1 MSSNTLLDKIVGSHT
16 VRTFPDGS
24 LQLFIDLHL
33 IHEVTSAPAFAML
46 RERGLTVPYAQGHTF
61 ATADHIIP
69 TTAEGR
75 QLPMQDPL
83 ADELYRL
90 LKSNTE
96 EFGIPFFDM
105 NSEHQGIVHIIG
117 PEMGLTQPGM
127 TVVCGDSHTS
137 THGAFGCI
145 AFGIGTT
152 EVGQVLSTQSLMFSK
167 PKVRRIEVN
176 GELPPGASAKDV
188 ALALIRKLGVG
199 AGTGFAYEYA
209 GSTIEA
215 LDMEA
220 RMTLCNLSIEGN
232 AACGYV
238 NPDQKTVEYL
248 RGRLYAP
255 KGDAFEAATAEWLA
269 FASGADADY
278 DDVVVVDAA
287 SIAPMVTWGT
297 NPGQS
302 IGVDEIIPVNGDAAA
317 LEYMGFKPGEKIAGQ
332 PIDVVFIG
340 SCTNGRISDL
350 REAAGLVTKYNLK
363 VAPTVQAIVVPG
375 SHDVRRQA
383 MEEGLDKIFVEAGF
397 QFRLPGCSMCLGMNP
412 DQLQRGQRSLSTSNR
427 NFKNRQGTGG
437 RTVLG
442 SPATAVASAALGVIA
457 DVRELRTNA
466 L

>member
-1 MSSNTLLDKIVGSHT
+1 MSKNTLLDKVVEECT
-16 VRTFPDGS
+16 VCRFPDGTI
-24 LQLFIDLHL
+24 QLYVDLHMV
-33 IHEVTSAPAFAML
+33 HEVTSAPAFARL
-46 RERGLTVPYAQGHTF
+46 DERGRKVLCPGHTF
-61 ATADHIIP
+61 ATADHIVP

-75 QLPMQDPL
+75 QLPMKDPL
-83 ADELYRL
+83 ADTLYHL
-90 LKSNTE
+90 LKANTAKHSV
-96 EFGIPFFDM
+96 PFFDM
-105 NSEHQGIVHIIG
+105 DSAHQGIVHIIA

-127 TVVCGDSHTS
+127 VVACGDSHTS
-137 THGAFGCI
+137 THGAFGCV

-152 EVGQVLSTQSLMFSK
+152 EVEQVLGTQSLPFIK

-176 GELPPGASAKDV
+176 GELPPGASAKDI
-188 ALALIRKLGVG
+188 ALALIRTLGVG

-209 GSTIEA
+209 GSTIDA
-215 LDMEA
+215 LSMEA

-238 NPDQKTVEYL
+238 NPDQTTVDYL
-248 RGRLYAP
+248 RDRLYAP
-255 KGDAFEAATAEWLA
+255 KGAEFDAAATKWLA
-269 FASGADADY
+269 YASGPDAEY
-278 DDVVVVDAA
+278 DDVVKIDAA
-287 SIAPMVTWGT
+287 TIAPMVTWGT

-302 IGVDEIIPVNGDAAA
+302 IGVDEIIPVDGDVAA

-350 REAAGLVTKYNLK
+350 RDAAGLIRKFGLK

-375 SHDVRRQA
+375 SAEVRKQA
-383 MEEGLDKIFVEAGF
+383 EEEGLDKIFLDAGF
-397 QFRLPGCSMCLGMNP
+397 EFRLPGCSMCLGMNP
-412 DQLQRGQRSLSTSNR
+412 DQLKPGQRSLSTSNR

-457 DVRELRTNA
+457 DVRELRINR